1 MFAKGTITCT
11 PEEFGF
17 SWPLIKV
24 INAEV
29 LYCVIGKGD
38 LAFNRLFK
46 GVSGLFVLFW
56 LYAVLLWTINL
67 CYSPINAWPWICSHD
82 FMQFSDPMWIIVNT
96 TCWFIT
102 RLLKVACYEN
112 TYFVLLQ
119 YQPTICF
126 LYYVVQKFWWKSLC
140 CCILSSRG
148 GLVCSIPVAFPYPLL
163 GQVSCRRSSPPD
175 DKPFVVQGDA
185 TVCGIIL

>member
-112 TYFVLLQ
+112 TSFVLLQ

-140 CCILSSRG
+140 CYMSVEGVFKDITHLPFFTGGFGLFHSCCLS
-148 GLVCSIPVAFPYPLL
+148 I
-163 GQVSCRRSSPPD
+163 SPPR
-175 DKPFVVQGDA
+175 
-185 TVCGIIL
+185 TSLM